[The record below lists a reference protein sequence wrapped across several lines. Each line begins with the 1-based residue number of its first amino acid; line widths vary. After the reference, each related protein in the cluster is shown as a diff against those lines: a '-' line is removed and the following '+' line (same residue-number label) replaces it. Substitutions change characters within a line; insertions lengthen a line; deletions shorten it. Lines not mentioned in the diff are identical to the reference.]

1 MKENLFIDAAICI
14 ATEVIGEN
22 GTVPGEGI
30 SETAGHIVVRRGN
43 SVVILG
49 DVYRYVRQAL
59 DIFGPAAFTAAAFG
73 ENGAH
78 LGRAY
83 VKLSL
88 PSKKTGRIK
97 LEEFHTPVRVAFRYE
112 KSRAVRANID
122 TSSAVKMPATYG
134 QKGPV
139 RKSVANVFADQ

>member
-22 GTVPGEGI
+22 CMVPAEGI
-30 SETAGHIVVRRGN
+30 SETAGHIVVRQGN
-43 SVVILG
+43 SVVIVG
-49 DVYRYVRQAL
+49 DAYRYVRQAL

-97 LEEFHTPVRVAFRYE
+97 LEQFHVPVRVGFRYE
-112 KSRAVRANID
+112 KSRMARANID
-122 TSSAVKMPATYG
+122 AAGAVKLAPTYG
-134 QKGPV
+134 AKGPT
-139 RKSVANVFADQ
+139 RKTDRNALTH